1 MIGTSRR
8 AFLRSLAATAAA
20 GPAVLA
26 ACAGPPAS
34 SSSVPATGGPSGPAP
49 ARHASGRPAT
59 AGEVPLTVLND
70 TRRFRDDE
78 VWVHVVGTDLASGRQ
93 VWVTRDGEARPIAL
107 DDNAGAGPA
116 AYGTRL
122 SELPVVALAR
132 MSGRV
137 YVSIGGP
144 IPFRV
149 VGTPDGVG
157 LQHPAGW
164 VTSDPSYRL
173 LHDFAE
179 LTNGDAGLW
188 CNTTMV
194 DMFSVPLQLDVEGT
208 STQTTGAVTEGGRAR
223 AFGALAALRAWSG
236 LVIDDL
242 RVIAPGHGTDA
253 GRFAPDHLDA
263 YIAACWDRYQA
274 RDLVVTTDAGT
285 VVGRVEGPGG
295 PLAFRRDDAVVTR
308 ITRPTTRDV
317 LFCDGALAAPNDG
330 VTGPI
335 AAVVGAALNRSTLL
349 DHPDQPTTDPATFH
363 PDGVATNDYVRIVH
377 EITTDG
383 RAYGFAF
390 DDVAERA
397 PLVHDPAPTGLTLT
411 LTPF

>member
-1 MIGTSRR
+1 MPGVGTR
-8 AFLRSLAATAAA
+8 APGRAAA
-20 GPAVLA
+20 
-26 ACAGPPAS
+26 
-34 SSSVPATGGPSGPAP
+34 
-49 ARHASGRPAT
+49 

-78 VWVHVVGTDLASGRQ
+78 VWVHIVGTDLASGRQ
-93 VWVTRDGEARPIAL
+93 VWVTPSGEARPIAL
-107 DDNAGAGPA
+107 EDNQGDGPA

-122 SELPVVALAR
+122 SELPVVPLPNL
-132 MSGRV
+132 SGRI

-144 IPFRV
+144 IPFKV

-164 VTSDPSYRL
+164 VESDPSYRL

-179 LTNGDAGLW
+179 LTHNDAGVW
-188 CNTTMV
+188 ANTTMV
-194 DMFSVPLQLDVEGT
+194 DMFSVPLQLTIEGT
-208 STQTTGAVTEGGRAR
+208 SSQATGAVAEGGRAQ
-223 AFGALAALRAWSG
+223 AFAALAAVPAFAG
-236 LVIDDL
+236 LVVDDL
-242 RVIAPGHGTDA
+242 RVIAPGHGLDA
-253 GRFAPDHLDA
+253 GRFAPDHLDS
-263 YIAACWDRYQA
+263 YIAACWSRYESG
-274 RDLVVTTDAGT
+274 DLRATTGGSSTAI
-285 VVGRVEGPGG
+285 GRTEGAGG
-295 PLAFRRDDAVVTR
+295 PLAFSRDGAVITR
-308 ITRPTTRDV
+308 IARPSTRDV

-335 AAVVGAALNRSTLL
+335 AAVLGAALNRSTLL

-363 PDGVATNDYVRIVH
+363 PAGAVTNDYVRVLH
-377 EITTDG
+377 EITADH

-397 PLVHDPAPTGLTLT
+397 PLIHDPAPTALTLA

>member
-8 AFLRSLAATAAA
+8 AFLRSLAATVA

-26 ACAGPPAS
+26 ACAGPPAGSPS
-34 SSSVPATGGPSGPAP
+34 SSTTGARSGPTPTRAP
-49 ARHASGRPAT
+49 GRPAV
-59 AGEVPLTVLND
+59 AGQVPLTVLND

-78 VWVHVVGTDLASGRQ
+78 VWVHVVGTDLASGQQ

-107 DDNAGAGPA
+107 DDNVGGEPA

-122 SELPVVALAR
+122 SELPVVALPR
-132 MSGRV
+132 MSGRI

-149 VGTPDGVG
+149 VGTPGGVG

-164 VTSDPSYRL
+164 VESDPSYRL

-194 DMFSVPLQLDVEGT
+194 DMFSVPLQLTVEGT
-208 STQTTGAVTEGGRAR
+208 STQTTGAVTDGGRAR
-223 AFGALAALRAWSG
+223 AFAALVALPAWSG

-242 RVIAPGHGTDA
+242 RVIAPGHGADA

-263 YIAACWDRYQA
+263 YVAACWGRYEA

-295 PLAFRRDDAVVTR
+295 PLAFSRDGAVVTR
-308 ITRPTTRDV
+308 IARPSTRDV

-335 AAVVGAALNRSTLL
+335 AAVLGAALNRSTLL
-349 DHPDQPTTDPATFH
+349 DHPHQPTTDPATFH
-363 PDGVATNDYVRIVH
+363 PEGVATNDYVRILH
-377 EITTDG
+377 EITADG

-397 PLVHDPAPTGLTLT
+397 PLVHDPAPSGLTLT

>member
-26 ACAGPPAS
+26 ACAGPPAD
-34 SSSVPATGGPSGPAP
+34 SSSVPATSGPPGPAP
-49 ARHASGRPAT
+49 APGRPAA
-59 AGEVPLTVLND
+59 AGAVPLTVLND

-93 VWVTRDGEARPIAL
+93 VWVTREGEARPIAL
-107 DDNAGAGPA
+107 DDSPGTEPA

-122 SELPVVALAR
+122 SELPAVPLPR
-132 MSGRV
+132 MSGRI

-164 VTSDPSYRL
+164 VESDPSYRL

-179 LTNGDAGLW
+179 LTTNDTGLW

-194 DMFSVPLQLDVEGT
+194 DMFSVPLQLEVSGS
-208 STQTTGAVTEGGRAR
+208 STRSTGAVTEGGRAR
-223 AFGALAALRAWSG
+223 AFAALAALPAWSG
-236 LVIDDL
+236 LVVDDL
-242 RVIAPGHGTDA
+242 RVIAPGHGIDA
-253 GRFAPDHLDA
+253 GRFTPDHLGVYVA
-263 YIAACWDRYQA
+263 TCWDRYQS

-285 VVGRVEGPGG
+285 AIGRVEGPGG

-308 ITRPTTRDV
+308 IARPSTRDV

-335 AAVVGAALNRSTLL
+335 AAVLGAALNRSTLL

-363 PDGVATNDYVRIVH
+363 PAGVATNDYARTLH
-377 EITTDG
+377 DITTDG
-383 RAYGFAF
+383 RAYAFAF
-390 DDVAERA
+390 DDIADHA
-397 PLVHDPAPTGLTLT
+397 PLLHDPTPSALTLT

>member
-8 AFLRSLAATAAA
+8 AFLRSLTAAVAA

-26 ACAGPPAS
+26 ACGGPPAGS
-34 SSSVPATGGPSGPAP
+34 PAAP
-49 ARHASGRPAT
+49 VNRAPGRPVA
-59 AGEVPLTVLND
+59 AGQVRLTVLND

-78 VWVHVVGTDLASGRQ
+78 VWIHVVGTELASGQ
-93 VWVTRDGEARPIAL
+93 QMWLTREGEARPIAL

-122 SELPVVALAR
+122 SELPVVPLPR

-149 VGTPDGVG
+149 VGTPGGVG

-164 VTSDPSYRL
+164 VESDPSYRL

-188 CNTTMV
+188 CNTSMV
-194 DMFSVPLQLDVEGT
+194 DMFSIPLQFEVEGT
-208 STQTTGAVTEGGRAR
+208 STRTAGAVTEGGRAR
-223 AFGALAALRAWSG
+223 AFAALAALPGWSG
-236 LVIDDL
+236 LVVDDL
-242 RVIAPGHGTDA
+242 RVIAPGHGVDA
-253 GRFAPDHLDA
+253 GRFAPDYLDA

-274 RDLVVTTDAGT
+274 RDLVVATDAGT
-285 VVGRVEGPGG
+285 VVGRAEGPDG
-295 PLAFRRDDAVVTR
+295 PLAFRRDGAVVTR
-308 ITRPTTRDV
+308 IARPTTRDV
-317 LFCDGALAAPNDG
+317 LYCDGALAAPNDG

-335 AAVVGAALNRSTLL
+335 AAVLGAALNRSTLL
-349 DHPDQPTTDPATFH
+349 DHPDQPTTDPSTFH
-363 PDGVATNDYVRIVH
+363 PSGVTTNDYVRIVH
-377 EITTDG
+377 EITADG

-397 PLVHDPAPTGLTLT
+397 PLVHDPAPSSLTLT

>member
-8 AFLRSLAATAAA
+8 AFLRSIAATVA

-26 ACAGPPAS
+26 ACAGQPVGSPAAPP
-34 SSSVPATGGPSGPAP
+34 TGAPSGPPSTRAL
-49 ARHASGRPAT
+49 GRPAGP
-59 AGEVPLTVLND
+59 GEVPLTVLND

-78 VWVHVVGTDLASGRQ
+78 VWVHVVGTDLASGRP

-107 DDNAGAGPA
+107 EDNAGGGPA

-122 SELPVVALAR
+122 SELPVVALPR
-132 MSGRV
+132 MSGRI
-137 YVSIGGP
+137 YVSIGAP

-149 VGTPDGVG
+149 VGTPGGVG

-164 VTSDPSYRL
+164 VASDPSFRL

-194 DMFSVPLQLDVEGT
+194 DMFSVPLQLRVEGT
-208 STQTTGAVTEGGRAR
+208 STLTTAPVVEGGRDR
-223 AFGALAALRAWSG
+223 AFAALAALPAWSG
-236 LVIDDL
+236 LVVDDL
-242 RVIAPGHGTDA
+242 RVIAPGHGADA

-263 YIAACWDRYQA
+263 YITACWDHYRA
-274 RDLVVTTDAGT
+274 HDLVVTTDAGT
-285 VVGRVEGPGG
+285 TVGRVEAPGG
-295 PLAFRRDDAVVTR
+295 PLAFRRDGAAVTR
-308 ITRPTTRDV
+308 IARPTTRDV
-317 LFCDGALAAPNDG
+317 LFCHGALAAPNDG

-335 AAVVGAALNRSTLL
+335 AAVLGAALNRSTLL
-349 DHPDQPTTDPATFH
+349 DHPHQPTTDPATFH
-363 PDGVATNDYVRIVH
+363 PAGVPTNDYVRVLH
-377 EITTDG
+377 GTTADG
-383 RAYGFAF
+383 RAYGFPF

-397 PLVHDPAPTGLTLT
+397 PLIHDPAPTALTLT

>member
-1 MIGTSRR
+1 MIATSRR
-8 AFLRSLAATAAA
+8 AFLCSLAATVAA

-26 ACAGPPAS
+26 ACGGPPVGS
-34 SSSVPATGGPSGPAP
+34 RPAGSPAGRLP
-49 ARHASGRPAT
+49 GRPA
-59 AGEVPLTVLND
+59 APGEVPLTVLND

-78 VWVHVVGTDLASGRQ
+78 VWVHVVGTDPASGRQ

-107 DDNAGAGPA
+107 EDNAGAGPA

-122 SELPVVALAR
+122 SELPVVPLPHL
-132 MSGRV
+132 SGRV

-144 IPFRV
+144 LPFRV

-164 VTSDPSYRL
+164 VGSDPSYRL

-179 LTNGDAGLW
+179 LTSTDAGLW
-188 CNTTMV
+188 ANTTMV
-194 DMFSVPLQLDVEGT
+194 DMFSVPLQLTVEGT
-208 STQTTGAVTEGGRAR
+208 SSRTTGAVVAGGRAQ
-223 AFGALAALRAWSG
+223 AFAALAALPASSG

-242 RVIAPGHGTDA
+242 RVIAPGHGLDA

-263 YIAACWDRYQA
+263 YVAACWARYETA
-274 RDLVVTTDAGT
+274 DLVVTTGAGAA
-285 VVGRVEGPGG
+285 VGRAEGQGG
-295 PLAFRRDDAVVTR
+295 PLAFRRDGAVVAR
-308 ITRPTTRDV
+308 IARPSTRDV

-335 AAVVGAALNRSTLL
+335 AAVLGAALNRSTLL
-349 DHPDQPTTDPATFH
+349 AHPDQPTTDPATFH
-363 PDGVATNDYVRIVH
+363 PDGAATNDYVRILH
-377 EITTDG
+377 DITTDG
-383 RAYGFAF
+383 RAYAFAF

-397 PLVHDPAPTGLTLT
+397 PLIHDPRPTGLTLT